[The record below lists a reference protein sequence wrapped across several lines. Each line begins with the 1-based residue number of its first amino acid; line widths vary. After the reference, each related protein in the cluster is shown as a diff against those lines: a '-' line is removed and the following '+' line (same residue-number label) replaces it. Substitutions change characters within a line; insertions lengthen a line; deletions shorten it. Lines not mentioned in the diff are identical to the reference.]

1 MTSKPRI
8 PPHRDSLQASNL
20 PLMDA
25 VTSWVYNSR
34 LPLGKTC
41 AMIIRNFYCSNL
53 KYLPTFSL
61 ITFRN
66 LISNKE
72 TGMISK
78 DRLIGSSAAHGL
90 DKNAS
95 PPWHCSGPQLMPKRN
110 AQALTPSAHI
120 FYLSQIAAY
129 FLVFKTWSH
138 SINSKYT
145 VFMIHQG
152 GTSGLNSIES
162 RSRNERRSIF
172 WRRAD

>member
-1 MTSKPRI
+1 MQ
-8 PPHRDSLQASNL
+8 LQA
-20 PLMDA
+20 
-25 VTSWVYNSR
+25 
-34 LPLGKTC
+34 GC
-41 AMIIRNFYCSNL
+41 IIPTYLWARHAQWLAEIFIAENL
-53 KYLPTFSL
+53 KYLPTLGL

-72 TGMISK
+72 TGMISE

-129 FLVFKTWSH
+129 FLVFKTWLH
-138 SINSKYT
+138 SIHSKYT